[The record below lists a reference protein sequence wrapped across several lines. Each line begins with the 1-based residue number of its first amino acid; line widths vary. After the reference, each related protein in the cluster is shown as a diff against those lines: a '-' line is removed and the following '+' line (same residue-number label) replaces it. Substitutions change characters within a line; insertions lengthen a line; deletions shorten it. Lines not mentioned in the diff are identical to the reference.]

1 MKQNKLKNLIALS
14 ASSFFLMTTK
24 AFALTYTP
32 GELPTQPAGQPAQQ
46 TAAPQAAPAQA
57 QTQTALQQQLANP
70 WKLPPDVLDVVR
82 SKGQAAL
89 LRDPNNSY
97 VLQEIG
103 IFLLFGDQNDAAL
116 GEQLLQRAIQ
126 LNQDNPQIVD
136 KLTQFIQIAGPT
148 GIQTADQM
156 RRFFEV
162 VVKYSPND
170 ANSYAQLAAVY
181 QLGGEGLSRDF
192 KKAKELYEQALG
204 LDPNNKIALLGLA
217 NILKQGG
224 DGVSVDTGK
233 ANDLLTRYQQLSG
246 QKVQAPAQAQ
256 TPTTQGPLPQQG
268 ALPQQGTAGQPQP
281 ETPPAPPTPAETP
294 TTTQLTPIP
303 Q

>member
-1 MKQNKLKNLIALS
+1 MKKDKLKNFVITS
-14 ASSFFLMTTK
+14 ASSFFLLTSQA
-24 AFALTYTP
+24 AFAVTFTP
-32 GELPTQPAGQPAQQ
+32 GDQPQLPAGQPTAQ
-46 TAAPQAAPAQA
+46 PASQA
-57 QTQTALQQQLANP
+57 QNAELQQAQLANP
-70 WKLPPDVLDVVR
+70 WKLPPDVLEVVR

-126 LNQDNPQIVD
+126 LNQNNPQIVD

-162 VVKYSPND
+162 VIKYSPND

-181 QLGGEGLSRDF
+181 QLGGEGLQRDF
-192 KKAKELYEQALG
+192 SKAKSLYEQALG

-224 DGVSVDTGK
+224 DGVNPDMGR
-233 ANDLLTRYQQLSG
+233 ANDLLTRYQQLQG
-246 QKVQAPAQAQ
+246 QKVQPQAQ
-256 TPTTQGPLPQQG
+256 TSQAPTPTTQGS
-268 ALPQQGTAGQPQP
+268 LPQQGTPGQPQP
-281 ETPPAPPTPAETP
+281 ETPPAPPTPPPAPTP
-294 TTTQLTPIP
+294 TPPSTPMPTQLTPIP